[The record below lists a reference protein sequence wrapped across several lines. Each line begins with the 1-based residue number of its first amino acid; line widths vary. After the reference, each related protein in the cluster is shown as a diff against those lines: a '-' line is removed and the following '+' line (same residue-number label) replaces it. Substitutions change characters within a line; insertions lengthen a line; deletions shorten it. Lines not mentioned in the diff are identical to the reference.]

1 LKNLEIKNPKITMT
15 NFIENQKWRYATKK
29 FDAAKKISAADLETL
44 KDAIQLSSS
53 SYGLQLY
60 KVFIIENPE
69 VRAQLQPASWGQSQI
84 VEASHLLVFANI
96 VDVQDQ
102 HIDDYVQN
110 IANTRGLTVEDL
122 KGYSDFM
129 KSKIVPLPVEQKAV
143 WTSKQTYLALGN
155 LLNAAA
161 ELKIDVT
168 PMEGF
173 EPEKYNEILGL
184 KALGLNASLVAAVGY
199 RHEEDATQHYV
210 KVRKPK
216 QELFITI

>member
-1 LKNLEIKNPKITMT
+1 MN
-15 NFIENQKWRYATKK
+15 NFIENQNWRYATKK
-29 FDAAKKISAADLETL
+29 FDATKKVSTEDLETL
-44 KDAIQLSSS
+44 KKAIQLSSS

-69 VRAQLQPASWGQSQI
+69 VRAQLQPVSWGQSQI
-84 VEASHLLVFANI
+84 VDASHLLVFANI
-96 VDVQDQ
+96 VNVQES
-102 HIDDYVQN
+102 HIDAYVQN
-110 IANTRGLTVEDL
+110 IADTRGLSIEDL

-184 KALGLNASLVAAVGY
+184 DKLGLNASLVAAIGY
-199 RHEEDATQHYV
+199 RHEEDATQHFA
-210 KVRKPK
+210 KVRKPIE
-216 QELFITI
+216 ELFETI

>member
-1 LKNLEIKNPKITMT
+1 MT
-15 NFIENQKWRYATKK
+15 HFIENQKWRYATKK
-29 FDAAKKISAADLETL
+29 FDAAKKVSAADLETL
-44 KDAIQLSSS
+44 KEAIQLSTS

-69 VRAQLQPASWGQSQI
+69 VRAKLQPVSWGQSQI
-84 VEASHLLVFANI
+84 IEASHLFVFANI

-102 HIDDYVQN
+102 HIDAYVQN
-110 IANTRGLTVEDL
+110 FANTRGLTVEDL

-184 KALGLNASLVAAVGY
+184 NALGLNASLVAAIGY

>member
-1 LKNLEIKNPKITMT
+1 MN
-15 NFIENQKWRYATKK
+15 NFIENQNWRYATKK
-29 FDAAKKISAADLETL
+29 FDATKKVSTEDLETL
-44 KDAIQLSSS
+44 KKAIQLSSS

-60 KVFIIENPE
+60 KVFIIENPAI
-69 VRAQLQPASWGQSQI
+69 RAQLQPVSWGQSQI
-84 VEASHLLVFANI
+84 VEASHLFVFANV
-96 VDVQDQ
+96 VDVQEN
-102 HIDDYVQN
+102 HIDNYVQN
-110 IANTRGLTVEDL
+110 IANTRGLALEDL

-129 KSKIVPLPVEQKAV
+129 KSKIVSLPVEQKAV

-184 KALGLNASLVAAVGY
+184 TKLGLNASLVATVGY
-199 RHEEDATQHYV
+199 RHEEDATQHYA
-210 KVRKPK
+210 KVRKPIE
-216 QELFITI
+216 ELFETI

>member
-1 LKNLEIKNPKITMT
+1 MN
-15 NFIENQKWRYATKK
+15 NFIENQNWRYATKK
-29 FDAAKKISAADLETL
+29 FDATKKVSTEDLETL
-44 KDAIQLSSS
+44 KKAIQLSSS

-69 VRAQLQPASWGQSQI
+69 VRAQLQPVSWGQSQI
-84 VEASHLLVFANI
+84 VDGSHLLVFANI
-96 VDVQDQ
+96 VNVQES
-102 HIDDYVQN
+102 HIDAYVQN
-110 IANTRGLTVEDL
+110 IADTRGLSVEDL

-184 KALGLNASLVAAVGY
+184 DKLGLNASLVAAIGY
-199 RHEEDATQHYV
+199 RHEEDATQHYA
-210 KVRKPK
+210 KVRKPIE
-216 QELFITI
+216 ELFETI